1 MGTFTKSFGSIG
13 GYIAADQSVIDY
25 LRCHSSIALHCD
37 TLAPP
42 CAQQILSVLEVLEG
56 QDGTDLGMKRIAQLK
71 ENSRFLRDGLEK
83 LGFIILGDNTSP
95 VVPVMC
101 YNSGKMLSLSRK
113 CLERG
118 LAIVVVGY
126 PATSLLENRIRFCVS
141 AAHTR
146 EDLQFTLDVL
156 EELCSE
162 VYLQY
167 NHKRRFPFLL

>member
-13 GYIAADQSVIDY
+13 GYIASDKAVIDY

-37 TLAPP
+37 TLAPA
-42 CAQQILSVLEVLEG
+42 CAQQIVSVLEVLQG
-56 QDGTDLGMKRIAQLK
+56 KDGTDLGKKRIAQLK
-71 ENSRFLRDGLEK
+71 ENARFLREGFEK
-83 LGFIILGDNTSP
+83 LGFVVLGDDTSP
-95 VVPVMC
+95 VIPVMC
-101 YNSGKMLSLSRK
+101 YNCGKLLSLSRK

-146 EDLQFTLDVL
+146 EDLQLTLDVMK
-156 EELCSE
+156 ELCSE
-162 VYLQY
+162 VYMQY
-167 NHKRRFPFLL
+167 KDKRRFPLLL